1 MTRTAAFD
9 AWFAQ
14 ARAVP
19 LEQIAERRGIRLFGK
34 VDRCGPCPKCG
45 GHDRFAINVAK
56 QLFNCRGCGAKGH
69 GAIDFTS
76 WLDGIEAIPAA
87 EQLNGEPPPEAN
99 GKDRTPEPRKVVT
112 NKFIYQNESGATL
125 FAVGRIEYQNQDG
138 SFVMSAEGKRKKAF
152 SQWRPDPNNAGMWLA
167 CVKDVRTAPYRLP
180 ELIEAIGNGYTAL
193 IVEGEAKVD
202 ALRKW
207 NVPATCCAGGAGKW
221 KQEHSE
227 FLRSAEV
234 VILPDNDEAGRN
246 HADIVGASL
255 QGIAASVRVLEL
267 PDLPPKGDILD
278 WIKAGGTREKLDE
291 LLRQAKPW
299 APRTEETKAEEL
311 RQEEPQINGH
321 DEYKSSP
328 LTVAPWWR
336 DPHAIPRRQFL
347 YDRHYIRKTVSATI
361 AAGGRAKT
369 TRAAYDALSM
379 ATGRELTS
387 GERLF
392 TPPLRVGMLNG
403 EEDQDELDRRL
414 AGTCQHYVITE
425 ADLGGR
431 LFAQSV
437 RKTPLRLAT
446 MVKNVATINS
456 EAMAW
461 LLAFVQDNQLDVLII
476 DPLVS
481 LHRVPENDNGA
492 MDLLVKDAFGV
503 IADETNSAV
512 EICHHSGKAKQGQT
526 ETAVE
531 DSRGASALIWAARS
545 ARVLNFMSPEEA
557 NKLGIAEDQ
566 RRLHI
571 RVANSKANMAPIG
584 KAEWIKLV
592 IEILPNGDEIACASS
607 WKPPDPFKGVSTAD
621 MVKCRALTQTGAY
634 RLDARSA
641 DWVGYMVADVLKINV
656 AHGGRERSKRHRPH

>member
-45 GHDRFAINVAK
+45 GHDCFAINVAK

-167 CVKDVRTAPYRLP
+167 GVKDVRTAPYRLP

-336 DPHAIPRRQFL
+336 DPQAIPRRQFL
-347 YDRHYIRKTVSATI
+347 YDRHYIRK
-361 AAGGRAKT
+361 
-369 TRAAYDALSM
+369 
-379 ATGRELTS
+379 
-387 GERLF
+387 
-392 TPPLRVGMLNG
+392 P
-403 EEDQDELDRRL
+403 
-414 AGTCQHYVITE
+414 
-425 ADLGGR
+425 
-431 LFAQSV
+431 SV
-437 RKTPLRLAT
+437 RRSPP
-446 MVKNVATINS
+446 V
-456 EAMAW
+456 
-461 LLAFVQDNQLDVLII
+461 
-476 DPLVS
+476 
-481 LHRVPENDNGA
+481 
-492 MDLLVKDAFGV
+492 
-503 IADETNSAV
+503 
-512 EICHHSGKAKQGQT
+512 
-526 ETAVE
+526 
-531 DSRGASALIWAARS
+531 AAR
-545 ARVLNFMSPEEA
+545 RQH
-557 NKLGIAEDQ
+557 GQ
-566 RRLHI
+566 RMTPYRWQP
-571 RVANSKANMAPIG
+571 A
-584 KAEWIKLV
+584 
-592 IEILPNGDEIACASS
+592 AS
-607 WKPPDPFKGVSTAD
+607 
-621 MVKCRALTQTGAY
+621 
-634 RLDARSA
+634 
-641 DWVGYMVADVLKINV
+641 
-656 AHGGRERSKRHRPH
+656 